1 MFEFLIVLV
10 RIAANI
16 FSLLVI
22 AKVMLSYFLSPYHPI
37 RLIIDRL
44 VEPLLAPIRNRMP
57 MIGMFDFSPIVLL
70 IGIQIIEFLLVTI
83 FVSFQ

>member
-1 MFEFLIVLV
+1 MFDFLIVLV

-16 FSLLVI
+16 FYLLVI
-22 AKVMLSYFLSPYHPI
+22 AKVLLSYFLSPYHPI
-37 RLIIDRL
+37 RLIIDRI

-83 FVSFQ
+83 FASL

>member
-1 MFEFLIVLV
+1 MFDFLIVLV
-10 RIAANI
+10 RIAANV

-22 AKVMLSYFLSPYHPI
+22 TKVLLSYFMSPYHPV
-37 RLIIDRL
+37 RQTIDQL

-70 IGIQIIEFLLVTI
+70 IAIQILEFLLITI
-83 FVSFQ
+83 FASV

>member
-1 MFEFLIVLV
+1 MFDFLIVLV

-22 AKVMLSYFLSPYHPI
+22 AKVLLSYFMSPYHPI
-37 RLIIDRL
+37 RQTIDQL

-57 MIGMFDFSPIVLL
+57 MVGMLDFSPIVLL

-83 FVSFQ
+83 FASL

>member
-1 MFEFLIVLV
+1 MFDFLIVLV

-16 FSLLVI
+16 FYLLVI
-22 AKVMLSYFLSPYHPI
+22 AKVLLSYFLSPYHPI
-37 RLIIDRL
+37 RLFIDRI

-83 FVSFQ
+83 FASL

>member
-1 MFEFLIVLV
+1 MFDFLIVLV
-10 RIAANI
+10 RFAANI

-22 AKVMLSYFLSPYHPI
+22 AKVLLSYFMSPYHPI
-37 RLIIDRL
+37 RKTIDQL

-57 MIGMFDFSPIVLL
+57 IVGMLDFSPIVLL

-83 FVSFQ
+83 FASF

>member
-10 RIAANI
+10 RVAANI

-22 AKVMLSYFLSPYHPI
+22 AKVLLSYFMSPYHPI
-37 RLIIDRL
+37 RQTIDQI
-44 VEPLLAPIRNRMP
+44 VEPLLSPIRNRMP

-70 IGIQIIEFLLVTI
+70 VLIQIVEFLLISI
-83 FVSFQ
+83 FASL

>member
-1 MFEFLIVLV
+1 MLDFLIVLV
-10 RIAANI
+10 RVAVNI

-37 RLIIDRL
+37 RQTIDQI

-70 IGIQIIEFLLVTI
+70 VGIQIIEFLLITI
-83 FVSFQ
+83 LSSL

>member
-1 MFEFLIVLV
+1 MFDFLIVLV

-22 AKVMLSYFLSPYHPI
+22 AKVLLSYFLSPYHPI
-37 RLIIDRL
+37 RQTIDQL
-44 VEPLLAPIRNRMP
+44 VEPLLAPVRNRVP
-57 MIGMFDFSPIVLL
+57 MVGMFDFSPIVLL

-83 FVSFQ
+83 FASL

>member
-22 AKVMLSYFLSPYHPI
+22 AKVMLSYFMSPYHPI
-37 RLIIDRL
+37 RLTIDRL

-70 IGIQIIEFLLVTI
+70 IGIQIIEFLLVSI
-83 FVSFQ
+83 FASF

>member
-1 MFEFLIVLV
+1 MFDFLIVLV

-22 AKVMLSYFLSPYHPI
+22 VKVLLSYFMSPYHPI
-37 RLIIDRL
+37 RQTIDQL

-57 MIGMFDFSPIVLL
+57 MVGMLDFSPIVLL

-83 FVSFQ
+83 FASL

>member
-37 RLIIDRL
+37 RFTIDRL

>member
-1 MFEFLIVLV
+1 MLDFLIVLV
-10 RIAANI
+10 RVAVNI

-22 AKVMLSYFLSPYHPI
+22 AKILLSYFLSPYHPI
-37 RLIIDRL
+37 RQTIDQI

-70 IGIQIIEFLLVTI
+70 LGIQIIEFILVSI
-83 FVSFQ
+83 LSSL

>member
-22 AKVMLSYFLSPYHPI
+22 VKVMLSYFMSPYHPI
-37 RLIIDRL
+37 RLTIDRL

-70 IGIQIIEFLLVTI
+70 IGIQIIEFLLVSI
-83 FVSFQ
+83 FASF

>member
-1 MFEFLIVLV
+1 MFDFLIVLV
-10 RIAANI
+10 RIAANV

-22 AKVMLSYFLSPYHPI
+22 TKVLLSYFMSPYHPV
-37 RLIIDRL
+37 RQTIDQL

-70 IGIQIIEFLLVTI
+70 IAIQILEFLLITI
-83 FVSFQ
+83 FASF

>member
-1 MFEFLIVLV
+1 MFDFLIVLV
-10 RIAANI
+10 RFAANI

-22 AKVMLSYFLSPYHPI
+22 AKVLLSYFMSPYHPI
-37 RLIIDRL
+37 RKTIDQL

-57 MIGMFDFSPIVLL
+57 MVGMLDFSPIVLL

-83 FVSFQ
+83 FASL

>member
-1 MFEFLIVLV
+1 MFDFLIVLV
-10 RIAANI
+10 RIAANV

-22 AKVMLSYFLSPYHPI
+22 TKVLLSYFMSPYHPV
-37 RLIIDRL
+37 RQTIDQL

-70 IGIQIIEFLLVTI
+70 IAIQILEFLLISI
-83 FVSFQ
+83 FASF

>member
-1 MFEFLIVLV
+1 MFDFLIVLV

-16 FSLLVI
+16 FYLLVI
-22 AKVMLSYFLSPYHPI
+22 AKVLLSYFLSPYHPI
-37 RLIIDRL
+37 RLFIDRI

-83 FVSFQ
+83 FTSL